1 MSADKSDQL
10 LIQPIII
17 VKKIIHG
24 GHHGGAWKVAYADFV
39 TAMMALFIV
48 LWLLSSS
55 ADVKKA
61 VGGYFQDPTGKS
73 TQSGTGQSGSS
84 ENIGIGKDDMGKLK
98 EKLEAAI
105 RQAPDVGK
113 LKDQVLM
120 SVTGEGLRIE
130 LLESKTN
137 SFFETGNA
145 QPTATGEEILQLLAA
160 QLGKLPNKLSVEG
173 HTDAN
178 PYVSTTGYSNWELSS
193 DRANAARKLIQQFG
207 VGPAQ
212 VADVR
217 GYADQR
223 LRKPEDPTSASNRRV
238 SIVVKY
244 RTPDEVPSKAAAEWW
259 AKARLVPAAIR
270 LTVTS
275 PLTTACI
282 ILFFINV
289 PFRLSYLGEASGS
302 ASLIPALP
310 ESSTKFRLFSSQTY
324 SAMVQLR
331 CRLNTL
337 LPIEYGCVKANGS
350 RIVVSTFNVSASES
364 LKRSTIFIFSL

>member
-55 ADVKKA
+55 AEVKKA
-61 VGGYFQDPTGKS
+61 VGGYFRDPSGKS
-73 TQSGTGQSGSS
+73 AQNGSGQSGSS
-84 ENIGIGKDDMGKLK
+84 ANIGIGKDDMGKLK

-105 RQAPDVGK
+105 REAPDVGK

-145 QPTATGEEILQLLAA
+145 LPTATGEEMLRLLAA
-160 QLGKLPNKLSVEG
+160 QLGKLPNTLSVEG

-217 GYADQR
+217 GYAAQK

-244 RTPDEVPSKAAAEWW
+244 RTPDDAPVNAIAGKPTPGGEAKPGAGNPSQPPSTTPAKAAAAPVPDNAP
-259 AKARLVPAAIR
+259 AKA
-270 LTVTS
+270 
-275 PLTTACI
+275 TAEKPTP
-282 ILFFINV
+282 V
-289 PFRLSYLGEASGS
+289 GEAK
-302 ASLIPALP
+302 PAGKP
-310 ESSTKFRLFSSQTY
+310 SPPPSTTPAKTAQ
-324 SAMVQLR
+324 
-331 CRLNTL
+331 
-337 LPIEYGCVKANGS
+337 
-350 RIVVSTFNVSASES
+350 VSA
-364 LKRSTIFIFSL
+364 KK

>member
-17 VKKIIHG
+17 VKKIVHA

-48 LWLLSSS
+48 LWLLNSS
-55 ADVKKA
+55 AEVKKA
-61 VGGYFQDPTGKS
+61 VGGYFRDPSAHSALNGS
-73 TQSGTGQSGSS
+73 GQSGSS
-84 ENIGIGKDDMGKLK
+84 ENIGIAKDDMGKLK

-137 SFFETGNA
+137 TFFETGNA
-145 QPTATGEEILQLLAA
+145 QPTSTGEEMLRLLAA
-160 QLGKLPNKLSVEG
+160 QLGTIPNRLSVEG
-173 HTDAN
+173 HTDAS
-178 PYVSTTGYSNWELSS
+178 PYVSATGYSNWELSS

-207 VGPAQ
+207 VRPDQ

-217 GYADQR
+217 GYADQK
-223 LRKPEDPTSASNRRV
+223 LRKPADPTSASNRRV

-244 RTPDEVPSKAAAEWW
+244 RTPDEPSSPAPGGKPSPVGDPTSAAASAGMKPVAVAAVPGKAAPG
-259 AKARLVPAAIR
+259 K
-270 LTVTS
+270 
-275 PLTTACI
+275 
-282 ILFFINV
+282 
-289 PFRLSYLGEASGS
+289 
-302 ASLIPALP
+302 
-310 ESSTKFRLFSSQTY
+310 K
-324 SAMVQLR
+324 
-331 CRLNTL
+331 
-337 LPIEYGCVKANGS
+337 
-350 RIVVSTFNVSASES
+350 
-364 LKRSTIFIFSL
+364 

>member
-1 MSADKSDQL
+1 MSAQKSEQL
-10 LIQPIII
+10 LVQPIIV
-17 VKKIIHG
+17 VKKIVHA

-61 VGGYFQDPTGKS
+61 VGGYFRDPSGKS
-73 TQSGTGQSGSS
+73 AQNGTGQSGSS

-137 SFFETGNA
+137 TFFETGNA
-145 QPTATGEEILQLLAA
+145 QPTPTGEEILQLLAA
-160 QLGKLPNKLSVEG
+160 QLEKLPNRLSVEG

-178 PYVSTTGYSNWELSS
+178 PYISSTGYSNWELSS
-193 DRANAARKLIQQFG
+193 DRANAARKLIQQSG
-207 VGPAQ
+207 VRSDQ

-217 GYADQR
+217 GYADQK
-223 LRKPEDPTSASNRRV
+223 LRKPEDPTSASNRRI

-244 RTPDEVPSKAAAEWW
+244 RTPDEPAPHTADAKPSPVGAI
-259 AKARLVPAAIR
+259 PA
-270 LTVTS
+270 
-275 PLTTACI
+275 
-282 ILFFINV
+282 
-289 PFRLSYLGEASGS
+289 GS
-302 ASLIPALP
+302 AAKPSAPAP
-310 ESSTKFRLFSSQTY
+310 APTPAPAQK
-324 SAMVQLR
+324 
-331 CRLNTL
+331 
-337 LPIEYGCVKANGS
+337 K
-350 RIVVSTFNVSASES
+350 
-364 LKRSTIFIFSL
+364 